1 MYGDIRSCVSS
12 VEEVKVKTQL
22 ELRKQGRLEEMV
34 IEDEQASFQDGFD
47 ESRRLGRSGYNSA
60 GWKECND
67 DSDCKPWEYCS
78 SYKRNGRATGATIR
92 AVSCGSYYIIKN
104 S

>member
-22 ELRKQGRLEEMV
+22 ELRKQGRLEEMI

-47 ESRRLGRSGYNSA
+47 ESRRLGSRDIIQRDG
-60 GWKECND
+60 
-67 DSDCKPWEYCS
+67 
-78 SYKRNGRATGATIR
+78 RNATMILI
-92 AVSCGSYYIIKN
+92 VSLGNIVPRIKGMEELQVRQLGL
-104 S
+104 